1 VKKRKR
7 KGAARETLPCE
18 VVRRL
23 GFVGLLSV
31 FHWLVL
37 ALTAGTVQ
45 GILVPF
51 GLEDAPSKEEPS
63 LKR

>member
-1 VKKRKR
+1 M
-7 KGAARETLPCE
+7 LICE

-23 GFVGLLSV
+23 GVVGLLSV